1 MTISNIVLYVK
12 NKYRVLLM
20 LLIFFLTVHDINIFQ
35 KMEKNELIREIQY
48 TFFIAET
55 VILICIRS
63 KFLDILINMIIKVY
77 IRSPCYVLS
86 RF

>member
-55 VILICIRS
+55 VILICI
-63 KFLDILINMIIKVY
+63 
-77 IRSPCYVLS
+77 
-86 RF
+86 